1 MKKLLLLGGTADARR
16 IATALHNVGITVI
29 YSIAGLV
36 RTPQIDC
43 EVLVGGFTQFG
54 GLAQYLS
61 EQQIGAVLDVTH
73 PYAAQM
79 SSTAVE
85 ACAEVGIPCW
95 RFHRPTWQAEAG
107 DNWIAL
113 DSWDTLAQQLT
124 GLNSVMLTAGQLD
137 QLLLEQIAE
146 GVKQVHLRTAVEP
159 KYPLPANVNWIKA
172 IGPFK
177 ADDER
182 ALMAFLNVQALVSKN
197 SGGDS
202 TAAKLAIARERRI
215 PVYMLRRPVLPAA
228 TEEFSD
234 QQTCIEFARMQLS

>member
-16 IATALHNVGITVI
+16 IATALHNAGLTVI

-43 EVLVGGFTQFG
+43 QVLVGGFTQFG
-54 GLAQYLS
+54 GLAQYLR
-61 EQQIGAVLDVTH
+61 EQQISAVLDVTH
-73 PYAAQM
+73 PYAARM
-79 SSTAVE
+79 SSTAVA

-95 RFHRPTWQAEAG
+95 RFHRPAWQAEKG
-107 DNWIAL
+107 DNWITL
-113 DSWDTLAQQLT
+113 ESWDTLAQQLA
-124 GLNSVMLTAGQLD
+124 GLNSVLLTAGQLD
-137 QLLLEQIAE
+137 PLLLEQIAE

-172 IGPFK
+172 IGPFG

-182 ALMAFLNVQALVSKN
+182 ALMALLNVQALVSKN

-202 TAAKLAIARERRI
+202 TAAKLMIAREREI
-215 PVYMLRRPVLPAA
+215 PVYMLRRSVLPVADR
-228 TEEFSD
+228 EFSD
-234 QQTCIEFARMQLS
+234 RQACTEFVKTQLL